1 MQTYKISK
9 SIEYIPLDENEQVL
23 HDTETGDI
31 HYLDEISGIILE
43 QLKTPLTADILIE
56 KLLEMFEGN
65 PDEIRADTME
75 FLGELV
81 EKKIVLVTEE

>member
-1 MQTYKISK
+1 MKTYKISK

-43 QLKTPLTADILIE
+43 YLKTPLTADTLVA
-56 KLLEMFEGN
+56 KLLEMFVGN
-65 PDEIRADTME
+65 PDEIRTDTME
-75 FLGELV
+75 FLSVMV
-81 EKKIVLVTEE
+81 EKKILLVAEE